1 MGKPKVMRTLGRPG
15 LRLEN
20 NINILRYLREIGLA
34 GMDWIDQSQDMD
46 QWRALVKM

>member
-20 NINILRYLREIGLA
+20 NIKMNLREIGLA